1 MFGLGVGIDLG
12 TSSVMIYVEGKGIVL
27 TEPSVIACD
36 KTEDGKMIA
45 VGESAYRMIGRNPDS
60 ISVIRPLKDGVVS
73 DFPMTEKMLQHY
85 IQKICGNRIFKP
97 HVIVC
102 MPSSVT
108 NLEKR
113 TILDVVT
120 ASGAGMACLIEEP
133 LAAAIGAG
141 IDIHHPYGTMIVDMG
156 GGTTDIAVITM
167 GSIAISGS
175 VRIAGNEFDEAI
187 MRYVKTYKNVTIG
200 ERTAEEI
207 KKQIGCA
214 YIREEEVAMIAK
226 GKNYITGM
234 PESFEISSTE
244 VYEAIS
250 DLLDDLLEAVRSIL
264 EVTPP
269 ELVGDIATQGIV
281 LTGGG
286 ALLYGMDTMMQKR
299 TGIRARM
306 ADDPLHCV
314 VKGTGVALKDM
325 NVLADNG
332 YIFKSREEI
341 IGIKD

>member
-12 TSSVMIYVEGKGIVL
+12 TSSVMIYVEGRGIVL
-27 TEPSVIACD
+27 TEPSVIACN
-36 KTEDGKMIA
+36 TRGGEMIA
-45 VGESAYRMIGRNPDS
+45 VGEPAYRMIGRNPES

-73 DFPMTEKMLQHY
+73 DFPMTEK
-85 IQKICGNRIFKP
+85 CCSTTFK
-97 HVIVC
+97 
-102 MPSSVT
+102 
-108 NLEKR
+108 NLWKPDFQAACDRLHAKLRDQSGKR
-113 TILDVVT
+113 TILDVAT

-187 MRYVKTYKNVTIG
+187 MRYIKTYKNVTIG

-244 VYEAIS
+244 VYEAIC
-250 DLLDDLLEAVRSIL
+250 DLLDDLFEAVRSIL

-269 ELVGDIATQGIV
+269 ELVSDIATQGII

-286 ALLYGMDTMMQKR
+286 ALLYGMDTMVQKR
-299 TGIRARM
+299 TGIRARV

-314 VKGTGVALKDM
+314 VKGTGAALKDM

-341 IGIKD
+341 VGIKD

>member
-12 TSSVMIYVEGKGIVL
+12 TSSVMIYVEGRGIVL
-27 TEPSVIACD
+27 TEPSVIACN
-36 KTEDGKMIA
+36 TRGGEMIA
-45 VGESAYRMIGRNPDS
+45 VGEPAYRMIGRNPES

-113 TILDVVT
+113 TILDVAT

-187 MRYVKTYKNVTIG
+187 MRLSLIH
-200 ERTAEEI
+200 I
-207 KKQIGCA
+207 
-214 YIREEEVAMIAK
+214 
-226 GKNYITGM
+226 
-234 PESFEISSTE
+234 
-244 VYEAIS
+244 
-250 DLLDDLLEAVRSIL
+250 
-264 EVTPP
+264 
-269 ELVGDIATQGIV
+269 
-281 LTGGG
+281 
-286 ALLYGMDTMMQKR
+286 
-299 TGIRARM
+299 
-306 ADDPLHCV
+306 
-314 VKGTGVALKDM
+314 
-325 NVLADNG
+325 
-332 YIFKSREEI
+332 
-341 IGIKD
+341 